1 MSTDETKQGSYLE
14 EDRVSYSSLP
24 YEAEYQD
31 IEEEYQDDDDDDDDD
46 YDDDY
51 DALDDDDDL
60 DDNDW

>member
-24 YEAEYQD
+24 YEEEYQD
-31 IEEEYQDDDDDDDDD
+31 IEEEYQDDDDDDDD
-46 YDDDY
+46 Y